1 MPPLTSFLQ
10 VLKPAL
16 PAFCCERSDAF
27 VRLGSQYNLNRPFPG
42 NLKFTCMAEP
52 YNQSLI
58 MRISKEKRGK
68 SKVPA
73 GICLLLL
80 LSVAA
85 INCRNRGQEAGQQV
99 NTEAEK
105 STADRIAEA
114 DVLYSQ
120 RKDLS
125 KVRMGIT
132 ALRQAQV
139 ADYANYEVAWKLA
152 KFEYYLGSHA
162 TDDGERG
169 TAFREGINAGKTAV
183 QLQGNKA
190 DGHFWLGAN
199 YGGSAEISVLAGLSE
214 FQDIRGEMERVIEI
228 DERYEAGSP
237 YMALGKLY
245 LKAPRL
251 LGGDN
256 QKALEYLEKGL
267 PFGSNNALLRVN
279 LAEAYHSLGRDQ
291 EARKQ
296 IDFLLKM
303 TPDPDHVPEY
313 EDAVAEAKKLEDKI
327 R

>member
-1 MPPLTSFLQ
+1 MS
-10 VLKPAL
+10 AL
-16 PAFCCERSDAF
+16 S
-27 VRLGSQYNLNRPFPG
+27 
-42 NLKFTCMAEP
+42 
-52 YNQSLI
+52 
-58 MRISKEKRGK
+58 EKRRK
-68 SKVPA
+68 SKVQVVM
-73 GICLLLL
+73 CLLLL
-80 LSVAA
+80 ASGAA
-85 INCRNRGQEAGQQV
+85 INCRNRANETGQQV

-114 DVLYSQ
+114 DALYSQ

-125 KVRMGIT
+125 KVQLGIT

-139 ADYANYEVAWKLA
+139 ADYGNYEVAWKLA

-162 TDDGERG
+162 MDDRERE
-169 TAFREGINAGKTAV
+169 TAFREGINAGKMAV
-183 QLQGNKA
+183 QLQSNQA

-199 YGGSAEISVLAGLSE
+199 YGGSAEMSVLAGLSD

-237 YMALGKLY
+237 YMVLGKLY
-245 LKAPRL
+245 LKAPRM
-251 LGGDN
+251 LGGDS
-256 QKALEYLEKGL
+256 QKALQYLEKGL
-267 PFGSNNALLRVN
+267 AFGSNNALLRSN
-279 LAEAYHSLGRDQ
+279 LAEAYHALNRDQ

-313 EDAVAEAKKLEDKI
+313 EDAVVEAKKLEEKI

>member
-1 MPPLTSFLQ
+1 MHKSHE
-10 VLKPAL
+10 K
-16 PAFCCERSDAF
+16 
-27 VRLGSQYNLNRPFPG
+27 LGKG
-42 NLKFTCMAEP
+42 HTA
-52 YNQSLI
+52 I
-58 MRISKEKRGK
+58 
-68 SKVPA
+68 

-80 LSVAA
+80 LSGAA
-85 INCRNRGQEAGQQV
+85 LNCRNRAQEPGQQV
-99 NTEAEK
+99 NTEPEK

-114 DVLYSQ
+114 DALYSQ

-139 ADYANYEVAWKLA
+139 ADYENYGVAWKLS

-162 TDDGERG
+162 TDDGERE
-169 TAFREGINAGKTAV
+169 TAFHEGINAGKTAV
-183 QLQGNKA
+183 QLQGNQP

-199 YGGSAEISVLAGLSE
+199 YGGNAQLSVLAGLSE
-214 FQDIRGEMERVIEI
+214 FQDIRTEMERVIEI
-228 DERYEAGSP
+228 DERYEAGSA

-245 LKAPRL
+245 LRAPRM
-251 LGGDN
+251 LGGDS

-267 PFGSNNALLRVN
+267 PFGNNNAYLRLN
-279 LAEAYHSLGRDQ
+279 LAEAYHALNRDQ

-303 TPDPDHVPEY
+303 PPDPNYLPEY
-313 EDAVAEAKKLEDKI
+313 EDAVAEAKKLEEKI